1 MRRLTRSC
9 EGVGKL
15 YSPRSMPFGRL
26 DDLDPAAFGGGVRGP
41 GTRDFVLFSL
51 CTLHNKV
58 IML

>member
-1 MRRLTRSC
+1 
-9 EGVGKL
+9 
-15 YSPRSMPFGRL
+15 MPFGRL

-41 GTRDFVLFSL
+41 GTRDFVPFSL